1 MTTIDQLREQVLR
14 DLSRGTSDL
23 PALPRG
29 VGEALKLARSGD
41 FELDHAAKLAES
53 DPPIAARILAT
64 ANSALYSRGDAI
76 SSVRRAVVR
85 LGVQTV
91 RDVLYQAA
99 YSSMLI
105 RVPRFQA
112 VVEESFHH
120 GVTTARI
127 ARRIAA
133 THGLDPD
140 TAFLAGLLHDLGRA
154 RLWKLLASR
163 VPSGGVPDEDLAA
176 IVEELHPK
184 AGSDLAAAW
193 QLPQE
198 VVDSC
203 LFHREPGQR
212 PYPRVVAV
220 ANWLARVCEGRLTDD
235 EGRAELARIGF
246 PMTEFDA
253 YLTFAK
259 SEYEA
264 SRNLAPSD
272 P

>member
-1 MTTIDQLREQVLR
+1 MTIDTIREQVIR
-14 DLSRGTSDL
+14 DLARGTSDL

-29 VGEALKLARSGD
+29 VGEALKLARQSD
-41 FELDHAAKLAES
+41 FELDQATKLAES
-53 DPPIAARILAT
+53 DPPIAARLLAT
-64 ANSALYSRGDAI
+64 ANSALYSRGEAI

-85 LGVQTV
+85 LGVQAV

-133 THGLDPD
+133 SHGLDAD
-140 TAFLAGLLHDLGRA
+140 TAFLAALLHDLGRA
-154 RLWKLLASR
+154 RIWKLLASR
-163 VPSGGVPDEDLAA
+163 GPSSGVPDSDLAL

-184 AGSDLAAAW
+184 AGADLAAAW
-193 QLPQE
+193 QLPSE

-203 LFHREPGQR
+203 LYHREPGNR
-212 PYPRVVAV
+212 LYPRVVAV
-220 ANWLARVCEGRLTDD
+220 ANWLARVCEGRITED
-235 EGRAELARIGF
+235 ESREKLAAIGF
-246 PMTEFDA
+246 PMQDFDA
-253 YLTFAK
+253 HLAFARK
-259 SEYEA
+259 EYEA
-264 SRNLAPSD
+264 SSDLAPSD